1 MIGAVAGSD
10 ARPRPQNDWS
20 ESVTSR
26 DVVFRDRYGLH
37 PRAARRI
44 QASVDGLSASVSL
57 EDLDGNGAA
66 IDARGM
72 LALISS
78 GIRNGDRVRITA
90 DGPDEV
96 AVTAV
101 LGDLFESG
109 VCHPD
114 VRL

>member
-1 MIGAVAGSD
+1 MTVIA
-10 ARPRPQNDWS
+10 
-20 ESVTSR
+20 R

-44 QASVDGLSASVSL
+44 QASLDGVAARVSL
-57 EDLDGNGAA
+57 ENLDGNATP

-78 GIRNGDRVRITA
+78 GIRSGDRIRITA
-90 DGPDEV
+90 DGADEASAIK
-96 AVTAV
+96 AV
-101 LGDLFESG
+101 GDLLDAG

-114 VRL
+114 VQP

>member
-1 MIGAVAGSD
+1 
-10 ARPRPQNDWS
+10 
-20 ESVTSR
+20 
-26 DVVFRDRYGLH
+26 
-37 PRAARRI
+37 
-44 QASVDGLSASVSL
+44 
-57 EDLDGNGAA
+57 
-66 IDARGM
+66 M

-78 GIRNGDRVRITA
+78 GIRHGDRIRITA
-90 DGPDEV
+90 DGADEI

>member
-1 MIGAVAGSD
+1 M
-10 ARPRPQNDWS
+10 
-20 ESVTSR
+20 TSR

-44 QASVDGLSASVSL
+44 QDSVDGLSASVTL
-57 EDLDGNGAA
+57 EDLDGSGAS

-78 GIRNGDRVRITA
+78 GIRNGDRIRITA
-90 DGPDEV
+90 DGADEV

>member
-1 MIGAVAGSD
+1 M
-10 ARPRPQNDWS
+10 
-20 ESVTSR
+20 TTR

-44 QASVDGLSASVSL
+44 QAALDPFTATVSL
-57 EDLDGNGAA
+57 ENLDGGGAS

-78 GIRNGDRVRITA
+78 GVRNGDRVRITA
-90 DGPDEV
+90 DGADE
-96 AVTAV
+96 AAAIAA
-101 LGDLFESG
+101 LGDLIAAG

-114 VRL
+114 VSR

>member
-1 MIGAVAGSD
+1 M
-10 ARPRPQNDWS
+10 
-20 ESVTSR
+20 
-26 DVVFRDRYGLH
+26 FRDRYGLH

-44 QASVDGLSASVSL
+44 QASLEGLAATVSL
-57 EDLDGNGAA
+57 ENLDGTGAS

-72 LALISS
+72 LGLISS
-78 GIRNGDRVRITA
+78 GIRNGDRIRITA
-90 DGPDEV
+90 DGADEV

-114 VRL
+114 VQL